1 MPKWAQN
8 IKGDRLYI
16 IGIISVAL
24 LISLNQV
31 ITQMLISERESDAL
45 VINVAG
51 KQRMLSQRIALLSYR
66 ATENKESIELLK
78 NLNLEFYTTHLELM
92 NGNEDRN
99 IPEVNN
105 KKIRASLSN
114 LTPLVEQIYK
124 LVNEA
129 ESIEELADNQE
140 LLLSLTTDFLPKMDY
155 AVSSFQQAAEKE
167 NENLANIELWIA
179 LLTVIILLVE
189 VLLVF
194 NPIIKA
200 IIDKS
205 RKLEESIESKNRIL
219 ATIVHDLRNP
229 LNGIKGL
236 NNILKDD
243 LTEQLTDDQMEM
255 FSLIDEST
263 EKANHLIEELL
274 EISEL
279 EGEDFELERKEV
291 RLSEYLE
298 KSIKPF
304 QNKAKE
310 KGVELSIST
319 MGNGLAVN
327 IDPKRF
333 ERVISNLLSNALK
346 FTSDNGRVS
355 VELKEKEK
363 ESVIEISDT
372 GVGIPEKVQPY
383 IFDKFSKA
391 RRLGLEGEQS
401 TGLGMSIVQQIV
413 HLHQGEIWVE
423 SEENKGTTFYISL
436 PKAS

>member
-1 MPKWAQN
+1 
-8 IKGDRLYI
+8 
-16 IGIISVAL
+16 
-24 LISLNQV
+24 
-31 ITQMLISERESDAL
+31 
-45 VINVAG
+45 
-51 KQRMLSQRIALLSYR
+51 
-66 ATENKESIELLK
+66 
-78 NLNLEFYTTHLELM
+78 
-92 NGNEDRN
+92 
-99 IPEVNN
+99 
-105 KKIRASLSN
+105 
-114 LTPLVEQIYK
+114 
-124 LVNEA
+124 
-129 ESIEELADNQE
+129 
-140 LLLSLTTDFLPKMDY
+140 
-155 AVSSFQQAAEKE
+155 
-167 NENLANIELWIA
+167 
-179 LLTVIILLVE
+179 LTVIILLVE

-363 ESVIEISDT
+363 ESVIVISDT